1 MIYIVKH
8 KEVDT
13 PKLKGYKDIG
23 TGDCFKGGKDNIEYL
38 SLYIN
43 EMSAMYDIW
52 KNKKDEIKGQ
62 IQYRKH
68 LEENGEFLSYER
80 AKELLNEY
88 DIITT
93 KQYVVGNGIYRNL
106 RAEIGEDKIKQ
117 VLDKYYLRLIEIEPE
132 LEDYFKSTSFY
143 YANMFI
149 CKKEIYDAYCEWF
162 FPIIISLTE
171 QFVKEDLDCGK
182 RRMMGY
188 IGERLFTYWVR
199 KHNLKVKELEVV
211 ITGERV

>member
-8 KEVDT
+8 KEVET

-23 TGDCFKGGKDNIEYL
+23 TGDLFKGGKDNIEYI
-38 SLYIN
+38 SPYIN

-68 LEENGEFLSYER
+68 LAYNGEMLKYDD
-80 AKELLNEY
+80 AKKLLEEY
-88 DIITT
+88 DMITT
-93 KQYVVGNGIYRNL
+93 IPYKVKDGIYHNL
-106 RAEIGEDKIKQ
+106 RGEIGDEPIKQ
-117 VLDKYYLRLIEIEPE
+117 ALDKYYRELCEIEPE
-132 LEDYFKSTSFY
+132 LYDYFNSTSFHY
-143 YANMFI
+143 GNLFI

-162 FPIIISLTE
+162 FPIIIPLTE
-171 QFVKEDLDCGK
+171 QFVNEDLGCGK

-199 KHNLKVKELEVV
+199 KHNLKVKELDVV
-211 ITGERV
+211 IT